1 MTQNASPLPINTFQE
16 RQQALEDLLQTL
28 VTRESPTLSK
38 ASVDALGEFVAEH
51 MRRLGARVERRRQ
64 EKAGDHWLAHWGA
77 ESGGALMLV
86 HLDTVHP
93 LGTLPDMPWRV
104 EENWIKG
111 PGALDMKAGLAM
123 ALMAIET
130 LIEHDRLP
138 QERVSLLCTSDEET
152 GSHTSQPLIEEQAQQ
167 HELVLCLEPAMPNGA
182 LKTWRK
188 GIGAFRLRALGQAA
202 HAGNDPPTGINAIV
216 ELAHQIPKLTQLAD
230 ENEGTTI
237 NIGVIQGGTRT
248 NVVPDNCLL
257 RFDVRSKD
265 LASQQKVDAALRSLQ
280 PHLEGAQL
288 KLEGGWNRPPM
299 PRDERMQRTFRMA
312 QKIGEGLGLALQ
324 EDGTGGGSD
333 ANFVAPL
340 GIPVLDGLG
349 PIGIGAHSRRES
361 VKRSSLPERTALLA
375 AILTQWK
382 AVLQSD
388 QASSENLSGG

>member
-1 MTQNASPLPINTFQE
+1 MTQPTPPLPIKTFLD
-16 RQQALEDLLQTL
+16 RQQALEDLLQSL

-38 ASVDALGEFVAEH
+38 AAIDALGEFVAEY
-51 MRRLGARVERRRQ
+51 MRRLGARVSRHRQ
-64 EKAGDHWLAHWGA
+64 EKAGDHWLGQWGP
-77 ESGGALMLV
+77 EEDGVLMLV

-93 LGTLPDMPWRV
+93 LGTLEDMPWRV
-104 EENWIKG
+104 EKNWIKG

-123 ALMAIET
+123 ALTAIEI

-138 QERVSLLCTSDEET
+138 KERISLLCTSDEET
-152 GSHTSQPLIEEQAQQ
+152 GSHSSQVLIEEQAQQ

-188 GIGAFRLRALGQAA
+188 GIGSFRLRALGQAA
-202 HAGNDPPTGINAIV
+202 HAGNDPPTGVNAIV
-216 ELAHQIPKLTQLAD
+216 ELAHQIPTLTQIA
-230 ENEGTTI
+230 EEHEGTTI

-248 NVVPDNCLL
+248 NVVPDTCVL
-257 RFDVRSKD
+257 RFDVRVKD
-265 LASQQKVDAALRSLQ
+265 LADQQKVEAALQTLQ
-280 PHLEGAQL
+280 PYLEGARLEL
-288 KLEGGWNRPPM
+288 KGEWNRPPM
-299 PRDERMQRTFRMA
+299 PRDELMQRTFEMA
-312 QKIGEGLGLALQ
+312 HKIGESLGLALE

-349 PIGIGAHSRRES
+349 PVGIGAHSQRES

-382 AVLQSD
+382 A
-388 QASSENLSGG
+388 ASQPD